1 MKWIGVF
8 VLITLVLISAP
19 VSALT
24 YDQMARNPD
33 QYIGESV
40 TITGQVSQ
48 VMYETDTLGLRI
60 YTGKSSYGSYVED
73 DIMVV
78 FSPIPKGSRVLEDDM
93 VRITGRFG
101 GEYRYETLL
110 GAVRT
115 VPGILGETVEI
126 LWIMDDSINAF
137 GEEIGRN
144 AARATYDLLTLH
156 ITPGSLILAGVILG
170 VVAIVTYP
178 RWIEKIDGNGTIR
191 KNFSIRLCD
200 DPVDD

>member
-78 FSPIPKGSRVLEDDM
+78 FSPIPKGPRVLEDDM

-126 LWIMDDSINAF
+126 L
-137 GEEIGRN
+137 
-144 AARATYDLLTLH
+144 
-156 ITPGSLILAGVILG
+156 
-170 VVAIVTYP
+170 
-178 RWIEKIDGNGTIR
+178 
-191 KNFSIRLCD
+191 
-200 DPVDD
+200 